1 MCLSPPFGPA
11 SGRDEMMVVEKGSGW
26 VEEGGIFSVLGGSG
40 AQVSTQASERGSVY
54 SQRGT
59 KGGFM
64 TKNTALNTVICKRLG
79 S

>member
-1 MCLSPPFGPA
+1 MCLSPQFGPA
-11 SGRDEMMVVEKGSGW
+11 SGRDEMMVVEKGSVW
-26 VEEGGIFSVLGGSG
+26 VEGGGLFSVPGGSG

-59 KGGFM
+59 EGGFM
-64 TKNTALNTVICKRLG
+64 TKNTPLNTVISKRLG